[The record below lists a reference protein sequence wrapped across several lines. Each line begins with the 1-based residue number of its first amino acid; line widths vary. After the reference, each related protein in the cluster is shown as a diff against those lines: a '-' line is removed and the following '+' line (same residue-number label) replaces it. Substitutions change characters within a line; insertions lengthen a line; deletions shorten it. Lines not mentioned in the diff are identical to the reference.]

1 MSIAVSFPPPPLLF
15 SSSLPLP
22 LSLSSSSSFLL
33 LLLLLSPPPSSPFS
47 SLPSSLLVSLL
58 LPFSLFSPYL
68 LFLSSSSFSPS
79 WYPLYPG
86 GCDAQEKEGV
96 QEYPTCPAA
105 SNPAGEDVEPLLRW
119 MQTEFSTVKSTVLLS
134 ISTKA
139 GVHCLLPHA
148 GNTSPAGTATE
159 AAVVGAFRRSGS
171 LHSTMI
177 VITEVYRCA
186 VGKLSRCCELLS
198 SLQLELPIFFRFV
211 INAMRTGMDISA
223 AGRHWQLFRVQAA
236 RFFTDDS
243 SLV

>member
-1 MSIAVSFPPPPLLF
+1 M
-15 SSSLPLP
+15 
-22 LSLSSSSSFLL
+22 FL
-33 LLLLLSPPPSSPFS
+33 
-47 SLPSSLLVSLL
+47 
-58 LPFSLFSPYL
+58 
-68 LFLSSSSFSPS
+68 
-79 WYPLYPG
+79 
-86 GCDAQEKEGV
+86 A
-96 QEYPTCPAA
+96 
-105 SNPAGEDVEPLLRW
+105 
-119 MQTEFSTVKSTVLLS
+119 

-243 SLV
+243 SLVWSTHRRRLGSEPPSRMKLWPWCGSAFETLFICTHLPCLV